1 MSASVSSIEK
11 EKHTSAHIEDGTDA
25 ASSFTEAEDRALT
38 RKVDR
43 RLLIILGAVYA
54 ISLIDRTNISVARV
68 AGMAKELQLTVGE
81 RYSIIGLIFFIPYII
96 FELPSNILLRKIG
109 TRNHLTT
116 ITVLWGAV
124 MLGMGFVKTWEQ
136 LAACRVLLGLL
147 ESGFFPGCVFLIS
160 CWYTRYQTQKRIA
173 VFYLTSMVITG
184 FSQIIG
190 YGITKLG
197 GSYGIASWRWV
208 FIVFGA
214 ATMGLGIIAFFTL
227 VDFPDKATFLTTRE
241 TAHIINKINED
252 RGDAVAD
259 ELTGSMAIKHLKD
272 WRIWAYGLMYMSTTM
287 PAYAFAFFLPVILAG
302 GGYNLR
308 LSLVLSAPPYVFA
321 ALYTYAVAYVS
332 DKLRRRAI
340 FIVLNSLVC
349 MTGLFIMS
357 FAGKIGPRY
366 FGAFLAIGGCQS
378 NVPALLAYQANNILT
393 YSKRAVTSAVV
404 IGFGGIGGIFATAVY
419 REKDTPK
426 YINGLGA
433 TIGCQGLILLL
444 LVLLTVDFKKMN
456 KRVDEGTAVI
466 EGKPG
471 FKYTL

>member
-1 MSASVSSIEK
+1 MPASVSSIEK
-11 EKHTSAHIEDGTDA
+11 EKHTSEHIEDGTDA
-25 ASSFTEAEDRALT
+25 ASSFTEAQDRALT
-38 RKVDR
+38 RKVDL
-43 RLLIILGAVYA
+43 RLLVILGAVYA

-68 AGMAKELQLTVGE
+68 AGMAKDLKLTVGE
-81 RYSIIGLIFFIPYII
+81 RYSIIALIFFIPYII
-96 FELPSNILLRKIG
+96 FELPSNILLRQIG

-124 MLGMGFVKTWEQ
+124 VGMGFVQTWQQ
-136 LAACRVLLGLL
+136 LAVCRVLLGLL

-160 CWYTRYQTQKRIA
+160 CWYTRYQTQKRLA
-173 VFYLTSMVITG
+173 VFYLTSMVISG

-227 VDFPDKATFLTTRE
+227 VDFPDKATFLTQKE
-241 TAHIINKINED
+241 TAHIIDKINED
-252 RGDAVAD
+252 RGDALAD
-259 ELTGSMAIKHLKD
+259 ELTGRAAIGYLKD
-272 WRIWAYGLMYMSTTM
+272 WRIWGYGLMFMSSTM
-287 PAYAFAFFLPVILAG
+287 PAYAFAYFLPVILAG
-302 GGYNLR
+302 GGYSVE
-308 LSLVLSAPPYVFA
+308 LSLLLSAPPYVFA
-321 ALYTYAVAYVS
+321 AFFTYAVAYAS
-332 DKLRRRAI
+332 DKLRKRAI
-340 FIVLNSLVC
+340 FIALNALVC
-349 MTGLFIMS
+349 MTGLFIMA

-378 NVPALLAYQANNILT
+378 NVPAVLAYQANNILT

-404 IGFGGIGGIFATAVY
+404 IGFGGMGGIFAV
-419 REKDTPK
+419 
-426 YINGLGA
+426 
-433 TIGCQGLILLL
+433 LILLL
-444 LVLLTVDFKKMN
+444 LVLLTLDLKKMN